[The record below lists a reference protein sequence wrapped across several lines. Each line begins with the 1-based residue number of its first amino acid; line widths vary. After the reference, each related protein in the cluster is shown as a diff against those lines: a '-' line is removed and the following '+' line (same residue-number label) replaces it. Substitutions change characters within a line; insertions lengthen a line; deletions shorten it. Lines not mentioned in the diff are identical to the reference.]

1 VATLLASDDEDDS
14 GGEDDSMG
22 EEEEVG
28 YRGGGAPR
36 DLADAISREYR
47 HVLLAPAG
55 MAPTPDSRTLAW
67 ERPETTEEAK
77 QVGLSGAKTRDVR
90 DTYAAQAWVSPRV
103 FAAGGRYAYMVEGLS
118 GSAGERRRRIRSIAE
133 GTRAPTAPPR
143 QFGYAMAPPASGS
156 AAPAKE
162 TARRS

>member
-1 VATLLASDDEDDS
+1 MPADVYREEPGIGRIAPTGETRLLRALRVGGTKCHVATLLASDDEDDS

-36 DLADAISREYR
+36 DLADAINREYR
-47 HVLLAPAG
+47 HVHSRDGPQC
-55 MAPTPDSRTLAW
+55 TPDSRTLAW

-90 DTYAAQAWVSPRV
+90 DTCAKRARHRHAILY
-103 FAAGGRYAYMVEGLS
+103 
-118 GSAGERRRRIRSIAE
+118 SI
-133 GTRAPTAPPR
+133 
-143 QFGYAMAPPASGS
+143 
-156 AAPAKE
+156 
-162 TARRS
+162 